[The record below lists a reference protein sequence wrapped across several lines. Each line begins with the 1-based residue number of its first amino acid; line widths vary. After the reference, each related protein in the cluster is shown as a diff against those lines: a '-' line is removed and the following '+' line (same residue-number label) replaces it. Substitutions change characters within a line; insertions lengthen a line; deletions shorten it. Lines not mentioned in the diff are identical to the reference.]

1 MYIIGYK
8 GGEDGCPENSIYGEL
23 VGYNWNSNDF
33 ADKKFPSV
41 GTILDF
47 YAQHRIVDSDFFYF
61 GSEFICSE
69 FLLRLIIDSSFG
81 SVDIR
86 DVRLHQQNKA
96 FPLASKKY
104 YLLRSREV
112 HKILDMAKSTYEFR
126 FDPVTKTPEED
137 AYHSGRL
144 IFDLISDFQLSENLC
159 PLDIFVASEMLKDEY
174 VISDALAERITECRL
189 KGVNLTP
196 LSKYIYDAK
205 LEF

>member
-1 MYIIGYK
+1 MYIISYK
-8 GGEDGCPENSIYGEL
+8 GGGDGCPDNSIYGEL

-33 ADKKFPSV
+33 ADRNFPSV

-47 YAQHRIVDSDFFYF
+47 HAQHRVVDSDFFYF

-69 FLLRLIIDSSFG
+69 FLLRLVIDSNCG
-81 SVDIR
+81 DVDIR

-104 YLLRSREV
+104 YLVRSREV
-112 HKILDMAKSTYEFR
+112 HKILDLTKSTYEFR
-126 FDPVTKTPEED
+126 RDPVTKAPEED
-137 AYHSGRL
+137 GYHSGRL
-144 IFDLISDFQLSENLC
+144 IFDVISDFQLIENIC

-174 VISDALAERITECRL
+174 VISDALAAMITECEL
-189 KGVNLTP
+189 KGISLTP
-196 LSKYIYDAK
+196 LSDYIYDAK